1 MNHYTVLNQ
10 HELLPLVKETD
21 SQDGA
26 YIIMEDTIGKIT
38 ERKTKLPHIQINR
51 IQTSLLRETQF
62 VVNDSIMP
70 DTVNICATLAG
81 KSAVRFRGHAV
92 EECITPGYYHGLY
105 VPESEYTLT
114 LKEETDV
121 LHVAIDRHYYADLL
135 DDSEFWSAKVR
146 NKLLDKEWISTGKLL
161 TDNRV
166 LQILAHILDSPLTGQ
181 LHNLMLEAK
190 VMELMALQ
198 LESALQVRTAGAAV
212 KAKDKDVFHDVKKY
226 LDTSFTDNHSLGG
239 LCKLFGLNE
248 FKLKQGFK
256 ATFGTTVF
264 DYIQDLKMKHAWQLL
279 TEEGRLVNEVS
290 GKIGYRNPNH
300 FSTAFKKRFGIS
312 PMTVRQ
318 KRAAM

>member
-1 MNHYTVLNQ
+1 MNKYAVLKQ
-10 HELLPLVKETD
+10 HELLPLVKENGN
-21 SQDGA
+21 DGA

-38 ERKTKLPHIQINR
+38 EARTSLPHIRINR
-51 IQTSLLRETQF
+51 IKTALLRETQF
-62 VVNDSIMP
+62 VVTDAVMP

-81 KSAVRFRGHAV
+81 KSAVHFKGHAV
-92 EECITPGYYHGLY
+92 QECITPGYYHGLY

-121 LHVAIDRHYYADLL
+121 LHVAIDRQYYADLL
-135 DDSEFWSAKVR
+135 DDSEFWSATLR
-146 NKLLDKEWISTGKLL
+146 SKLLDREWISTGKLP

-166 LQILAHILDSPLTGQ
+166 LQILVQILENPLKGQ
-181 LHNLMLEAK
+181 LHNLLLEAK

-198 LESALQVRTAGAAV
+198 LESALRVRTFGAAV
-212 KAKDKDVFHDVKKY
+212 KPKDKDVFHDLKNY
-226 LDTSFTDNHSLGG
+226 LDTSFTDSHSLGS
-239 LCKLFGLNE
+239 LCRLFGLNE

-264 DYIQDLKMKHAWQLL
+264 DYIHDLKMKHAWHLL

-312 PMTVRQ
+312 PMMVRQ
-318 KRAAM
+318 RRATA